1 MNTVLISIAS
11 FIVAISVIVTIH
23 ELGHYLAARLLGVR
37 VLRFFGW
44 LWQTTTALCVT
55 P

>member
-37 VLRFFGW
+37 VLRFSVGFGK
-44 LWQTTTALCVT
+44 VVVIG
-55 P
+55 

>member
-23 ELGHYLAARLLGVR
+23 ELGHYLAARLLGC
-37 VLRFFGW
+37 L
-44 LWQTTTALCVT
+44 LYTSDAADE
-55 P
+55 